1 MAGEAGL
8 RRMLAVVDLLID
20 AVDEESL
27 LPALLPLLLRAVPGD
42 SVVWTPHPDPVGRP
56 LTLPAGLL
64 GRDALK
70 TFACV
75 SSPDPLVTR
84 TTSGSGTSGS
94 GTSGSGTSGSGTSGS
109 GTSGS
114 GTSGSGAPML
124 RSALRTHGQYH
135 ALAAYADVYRVLG
148 AEHQLAMAFPAGYVG
163 GAPRRVC
170 LAINRSG
177 RGGARDFADHDLAT
191 AVLLR
196 ARLGHA
202 LNRLAPPTPELVTDR
217 EAAVLDLVA
226 RGLTNQQVAH
236 RLAIS
241 PRTVDKHLEHA
252 YAKLR
257 VGGRVEAANA
267 WQARALL

>member
-84 TTSGSGTSGS
+84 T
-94 GTSGSGTSGSGTSGS
+94 TSGS

>member
-64 GRDALK
+64 GRDAPK

-84 TTSGSGTSGS
+84 T
-94 GTSGSGTSGSGTSGS
+94 
-109 GTSGS
+109 TSGS

-135 ALAAYADVYRVLG
+135 ALAAYADVYRVIG

-170 LAINRSG
+170 VAINRSG
-177 RGGARDFADHDLAT
+177 KGGARDFADHDLAT
-191 AVLLR
+191 AALLR

-267 WQARALL
+267 WRARALL